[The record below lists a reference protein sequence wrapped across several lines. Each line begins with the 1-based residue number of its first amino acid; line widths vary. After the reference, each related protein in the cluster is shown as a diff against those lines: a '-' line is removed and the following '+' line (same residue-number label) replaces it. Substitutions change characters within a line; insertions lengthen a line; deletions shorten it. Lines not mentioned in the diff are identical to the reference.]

1 MASGPS
7 KVNST
12 TTQEPPSYLQPLLQ
26 TAGAAALGGFTGQ
39 GTEIA
44 TGTTG
49 VPQKKLN
56 YFQKKFGDD
65 LTGANPQQRAR
76 MKNKFGIDFQT
87 IGGAPGYSGPP
98 LTDGN
103 TPFQGPVQAGGT
115 AGTDRDY
122 SMPNSGANLIGQGQ
136 NLVSQTLQG
145 DFLSPTSN
153 PYLEAQFNQ
162 GADLITNRLNTSFAR
177 SGRDLAAG
185 RPAAADELG
194 NFAANLYGN
203 AYNFERGMQ
212 QNALNQAQG
221 YDPLN
226 LFINRLAG
234 IVPNAGGVVSSQQPV
249 FKTGLF

>member
-1 MASGPS
+1 MSSGPS
-7 KVNST
+7 NVNST

-26 TAGAAALGGFTGQ
+26 TAGAAAMGNFTGQ

-65 LTGANPQQRAR
+65 LTGANAQQRAR
-76 MKNKFGIDFQT
+76 MQNKFGIDFQT
-87 IGGAPGYSGPP
+87 IGGGY
-98 LTDGN
+98 
-103 TPFQGPVQAGGT
+103 GGST

-122 SMPNSGANLIGQGQ
+122 TIPGQSAAGNNLIGQGQ
-136 NLVSQTLQG
+136 DLVSQTLQG
-145 DFLSPTSN
+145 QFLSPNSN
-153 PYLEAQFNQ
+153 PYLQAQFNE
-162 GADLITNRLNTSFAR
+162 GADQITNRLNTSFAR

-185 RPAAADELG
+185 RPAAADDLG

-203 AYNFERGMQ
+203 AYNMERGMQ